1 MTDDV
6 HTAIIYDFD
15 VSEDYEAD
23 DKEQFVHQIIDG
35 DNESH
40 YGYGFE
46 YNDLE
51 HLFLDG
57 AECFCTCDTR
67 GEIFIVPLRP
77 IRPQRRGLR

>member
-1 MTDDV
+1 MTQDSRMKIV
-6 HTAIIYDFD
+6 YNFD
-15 VSEDYEAD
+15 VGENYEAD
-23 DKEQFVHQIIDG
+23 DKAQFAHQIIDG

-67 GEIFIVPLRP
+67 GAVFIVPLRR
-77 IRPQRRGLR
+77 IRPQRRWG